1 MCFCLTDP
9 KRPFGI
15 LHARTWFLERLVSK
29 KVFWN
34 GDDSLLATAQ
44 TDGRKEPRFFQNLFH
59 SHPTVPSEEQVNHK
73 KSPKSGF
80 LTTLLQLVPTK
91 NNAKPSMRTISNK
104 NCCKVFHGAQ
114 DGHGQSGVSQGWP
127 KHLKYSGI
135 QNVS

>member
-1 MCFCLTDP
+1 M
-9 KRPFGI
+9 
-15 LHARTWFLERLVSK
+15 ERLVSK

-80 LTTLLQLVPTK
+80 LTTTYSSYQQKKRKTKDARHLQ
-91 NNAKPSMRTISNK
+91 
-104 NCCKVFHGAQ
+104 
-114 DGHGQSGVSQGWP
+114 
-127 KHLKYSGI
+127 
-135 QNVS
+135 

>member
-1 MCFCLTDP
+1 M
-9 KRPFGI
+9 
-15 LHARTWFLERLVSK
+15 SK

-80 LTTLLQLVPTK
+80 LTTSYRGDLLRSVRHIK
-91 NNAKPSMRTISNK
+91 NEVKLNFQENSESNSK
-104 NCCKVFHGAQ
+104 
-114 DGHGQSGVSQGWP
+114 
-127 KHLKYSGI
+127 
-135 QNVS
+135 